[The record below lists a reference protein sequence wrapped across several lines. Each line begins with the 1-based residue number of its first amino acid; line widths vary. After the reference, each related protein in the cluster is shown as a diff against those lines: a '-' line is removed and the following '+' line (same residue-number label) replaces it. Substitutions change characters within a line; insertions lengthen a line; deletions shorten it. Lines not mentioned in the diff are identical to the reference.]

1 MSAALPDRSGSN
13 AMTTMTYKSYEA
25 IVEVDEDADIFHGEV
40 INLRDVITFHGR
52 SVDELKRAFAES
64 VDDYLAFCKARGE
77 QPEKPFSGQ
86 FVVRADPS
94 LHKAMVGVAKR
105 AGVSLNKWVTAA
117 LERAVTR

>member
-64 VDDYLAFCKARGE
+64 VDDYLAFCKARGK